1 MASPFKL
8 FEPYGSNDKDK
19 FFGRDDETFALYN
32 LLQQT
37 RLVLVYGASGT
48 GKTSVI
54 NAGLPKVFKLTDWY
68 RVSVRRKDNINK
80 SFRDEL
86 ARLTEQTSVPDI
98 NAGIQQ
104 LYEKRW
110 IPIYLVFDQFEE
122 LFTLG
127 NDAERKQ
134 FFTDVQTLL
143 DKNLPCKIILSMRE
157 EYIGHLY
164 EYEPLL
170 PTLFDKRFR
179 VEPMQDAT
187 VKEVIVQMCAGE
199 VELENGM
206 QTAGQILD
214 KIKEG
219 EDGKINKQPVHLP
232 YLQVYLHYL
241 FENATKAKGKTIFT
255 KTGID
260 AVGKLG
266 NVLKDYIEKQL
277 EAAKQ
282 YFTTTQGLP
291 EIFAGRLLD
300 EFATVEGTKQSRKAD
315 ELALTLHTE
324 LTKIKLALEY
334 FTECKLLRAD
344 ENDVERYEP
353 VHDVVAKQIHELRSV
368 EDKEFR
374 AFARQLEIAHDN
386 WEKDNQNDLRLLNK
400 LDLEKVNV
408 FEKQFNELPDYENK
422 LSVWIKKSRKHIATV
437 EKKEKRRQ
445 QILKMITAAAVVGFL
460 IAVGIGYLAG
470 KEKKIADN
478 QKKIAERNFSD
489 LKIAENKRE
498 KTEFMQLLNQINND
512 ILPAGFCPNDSMRRM
527 IDTVAK
533 HQMSDADLQQKIKNL
548 KENLKNKCQ

>member
-1 MASPFKL
+1 MPSPFKL

-68 RVSVRRKDNINK
+68 RVSVRRKDNINH

-86 ARLTEQTSVPDI
+86 ARLTKQNSVTDI
-98 NAGIQQ
+98 GASIQQ
-104 LYEKRW
+104 LYEARW

-199 VELENGM
+199 VELENGT

-437 EKKEKRRQ
+437 
-445 QILKMITAAAVVGFL
+445 
-460 IAVGIGYLAG
+460 
-470 KEKKIADN
+470 
-478 QKKIAERNFSD
+478 
-489 LKIAENKRE
+489 
-498 KTEFMQLLNQINND
+498 
-512 ILPAGFCPNDSMRRM
+512 
-527 IDTVAK
+527 
-533 HQMSDADLQQKIKNL
+533 
-548 KENLKNKCQ
+548 

>member
-1 MASPFKL
+1 MPSPFKL
-8 FEPYGSNDKDK
+8 FEPYGSQDKDK
-19 FFGRDDETFALYN
+19 FFGRDDEVFALYN

-37 RLVLVYGASGT
+37 RLVLIYGASGT

-68 RVSVRRKDNINK
+68 RVSVRRKDEINK
-80 SFRDEL
+80 SFREEL
-86 ARLTEQTSVPDI
+86 ARLTKQNEVQDV
-98 NAGIQQ
+98 AKGIEQ
-104 LYEKRW
+104 LYESRW

-127 NDAERKQ
+127 NHDERVQ
-134 FFTDVQTLL
+134 FFIDLQALL

-179 VEPMQDAT
+179 VEPMKDAT
-187 VKEVIVQMCAGE
+187 VKDVITKMCASGG
-199 VELENGM
+199 VELEAGT

-219 EDGKINKQPVHLP
+219 EDGKIQPVHLP

-241 FENATKAKGKTIFT
+241 FENATKTGGKPIFT

-282 YFTTTQGLP
+282 FFTTTQGLP
-291 EIFAGRLLD
+291 ENFAGNLLD
-300 EFATVEGTKQSRKAD
+300 EFATVEGTKQSRKAA
-315 ELALTLHTE
+315 ELAETLHT
-324 LTKIKLALEY
+324 TRDKIREALGY
-334 FTECKLLRAD
+334 FTERKLLRAD

-353 VHDVVAKQIHELRSV
+353 VHDVVAKQIHELRSA

-374 AFARQLEIAHDN
+374 AFARQLEIAHEN
-386 WEKDNQNDLRLLNK
+386 WEKDHRNDLRLINK
-400 LDLEKVNV
+400 LDLVKT
-408 FEKQFNELPDYENK
+408 KQFEQQLKDLPDYETK
-422 LSVWIKKSRKHIATV
+422 LSVLILKSQKHIEAG

-445 QILKMITAAAVVGFL
+445 QILRRVTTVAVIGFL
-460 IAVGIGYLAG
+460 IAAGIGFWAF
-470 KEKKIADN
+470 KEKDLAEESL
-478 QKKIAERNFSD
+478 KKFKEEEGKRQVAERQ
-489 LKIAENKRE
+489 KE
-498 KTEFMQLLNQINND
+498 KTEFMELMDQINND
-512 ILPAGFCPNDSMRRM
+512 ILPAGFCPNDSMRRV

-533 HQMSDADLQQKIKNL
+533 HQTDDAGLQQKIRTL
-548 KENLKNKCQ
+548 KENLKIKNCN